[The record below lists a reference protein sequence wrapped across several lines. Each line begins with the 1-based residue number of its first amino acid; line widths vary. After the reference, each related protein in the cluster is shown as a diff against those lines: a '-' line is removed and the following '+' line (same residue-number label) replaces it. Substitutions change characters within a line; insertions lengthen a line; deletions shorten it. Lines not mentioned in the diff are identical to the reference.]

1 MAVKWVRN
9 MKREH
14 SEELGPRLTGVKEEL
29 DKSSTRLRYSKITSH
44 LMITATSISA

>member
-14 SEELGPRLTGVKEEL
+14 SEELGPRLTGEEL

-44 LMITATSISA
+44 LMITATSISAS